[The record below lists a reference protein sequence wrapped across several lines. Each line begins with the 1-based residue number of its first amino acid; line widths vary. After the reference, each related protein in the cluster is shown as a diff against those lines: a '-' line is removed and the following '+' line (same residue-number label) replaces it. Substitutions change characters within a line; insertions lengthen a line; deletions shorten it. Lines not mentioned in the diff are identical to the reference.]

1 MTIKKNDEFELIYPS
16 LDLDGLTFLQIVDR
30 IEQAVIKKATQPITQ
45 GSLNNCRGTWH
56 ELAFVMEAH
65 RSILQ
70 STENLYLV
78 KMGSETSIKFWEIYQ
93 KESRQ

>member
-30 IEQAVIKKATQPITQ
+30 IEQEVIKKATQPITQ

-65 RSILQ
+65 
-70 STENLYLV
+70 
-78 KMGSETSIKFWEIYQ
+78 
-93 KESRQ
+93 